1 MLFYKEMQLNS
12 IPRYLI
18 YNKKGELVHKNAPSP
33 GKEIRTELNKYLS
46 II

>member
-1 MLFYKEMQLNS
+1 MQLNS

-18 YNKKGELVHKNAPSP
+18 YKKKGELVHKNAPSP
-33 GKEIRTELNKYLS
+33 DSKEIRTELKQVFIS